1 MRKEKLFTILAILTT
16 LTFFTTALTCTF
28 CGINPPE
35 TAISEESAEIEA
47 ESKKETEQTTSK
59 ETKEEIAEETAEE
72 TFEEETAEE
81 SETTAEESTS
91 ESVEEHEVAPSENIS
106 IFPDA
111 DLSGVVSETGSVWI
125 ESGEAI
131 NSIILGDTSEGST
144 LKGYLSF
151 DIRELHGKT
160 VQSAEMNFKEF
171 DKVNNPEF
179 AEYIDVKA
187 VNYGNSLDSDDFAF
201 GGELLARIPTSS
213 AHYSISGDT
222 LKNELQKILNSAE
235 TDYFQIKLG
244 LSSKTNNDGMADL
257 FGFSLGATKLY
268 ISYID

>member
-91 ESVEEHEVAPSENIS
+91 ESIEEHEVAPSEEIS

-111 DLSGVVSETGSVWI
+111 DLSGLVSETGTVRPASSMGNQIVF
-125 ESGEAI
+125 
-131 NSIILGDTSEGST
+131 GDSDEGDSA
-144 LKGYLSF
+144 KGYLSF
-151 DIRELHGKT
+151 NIRELHGKT
-160 VQSAEMNFKEF
+160 VQDAEINFSELEKI
-171 DKVNNPEF
+171 NNPEF
-179 AEYIDVKA
+179 AAYIDVKA
-187 VNYGNSLDSDDFAF
+187 FNYGNTLDSDDFAF
-201 GGELLARIPTSS
+201 GGVSLARIPTSS
-213 AHYSISGDT
+213 THYTISGDT
-222 LKNELQKILNSAE
+222 LKNELQKILNSSE

-257 FGFSLGATKLY
+257 FGFSLGAAKLY